1 MCGRYSRDSHYI
13 CSCITAT
20 PGLGGVVALDLW
32 LSFGA
37 AQGNK
42 YAIKRLNVVT
52 MVMTDAEIEEAKR
65 LAADCLKQNYKNC
78 RR

>member
-1 MCGRYSRDSHYI
+1 MRGRYSRGSHYI
-13 CSCITAT
+13 CSCITAN
-20 PGLGGVVALDLW
+20 PGLGGVALDLW

-78 RR
+78 GR